1 MCNVIAIANQKGGV
15 GKTTATIELAT
26 NLKLLKKKVL
36 VIDLDQQGDTTRT
49 VDGDATFHNI
59 YEVLTVEVPIT
70 EAIQETPYFDLI
82 CSSKKL
88 NMADKVFTD
97 REDILLLQ
105 EVVNMIRDKYDYILI
120 DNNPDVGML
129 FNMSMVASDYVI
141 IPTFADNNAME
152 GIIETQNVL
161 EKLTKGK
168 LAVSNAKVLAYILSM
183 REQGTNM
190 HTIAIERL
198 KELAEENPDNPI
210 VAWISKGVKIQETS
224 LYQIP
229 VSYREKAST
238 QAREYYSLA
247 ELIDSRLKMN

>member
-1 MCNVIAIANQKGGV
+1 MCNTIAIANQKGGV
-15 GKTTATIELAT
+15 GKTTTTIELAT
-26 NLKLLKKKVL
+26 NLKMQGKRVL

-49 VDGDATFHNI
+49 VEGDTSYHNI
-59 YEVLTVEVPIT
+59 YEVLTVEVAIT
-70 EAIQETPYFDLI
+70 DAIQSTPYFDLI

-97 REDILLLQ
+97 REDVLLLQ
-105 EVVNMIRDKYDYILI
+105 EAIGMIEDDYDYILI

-141 IPTFADNNAME
+141 IPTFADNNSME
-152 GIIETQNVL
+152 GIIETENVL
-161 EKLTKGK
+161 HKLTKGK
-168 LAVSNAKVLAYILSM
+168 MPISKAKVLAYILSM
-183 REQGTNM
+183 RESGTNM
-190 HTIAIERL
+190 HTIAIEHL
-198 KELAEENPDNPI
+198 KELSENSEDKPL

-229 VSYREKAST
+229 VSYREKASP

-247 ELIDSRLKMN
+247 ECIIGKVEGR